1 MTQTSHSNIPED
13 EWFALWRFDDHE
25 DTRWEAE
32 GPFKSRIKAEM
43 AAYSYDPHLYETRV
57 VHSVFTS

>member
-1 MTQTSHSNIPED
+1 MTQKYPFDFD
-13 EWFALWRFDDHE
+13 EWFVVWRFDDHE

-32 GPFKSRIKAEM
+32 GPFRSRIAAEEE
-43 AAYSYDPHLYETRV
+43 ADSFSKEYEVRV